1 MGFFKRNKK
10 SDESRQISS
19 HGELAAV
26 WSQGEEMIGML
37 AEAHMSWGLG
47 SADRWGL
54 DQRTGVITWT
64 FPGRTATA
72 AAQLLGSY
80 NADAGTWL
88 WAWGNQ
94 SILPEM
100 SRDSAVVRDWLL
112 AQGYSGLAEPMID
125 ADDQMAAMLAAIA
138 VRVTA
143 APGFYR
149 GTGSAAIPF
158 ITFGPV
164 TLTAEDGTSSTFQI
178 DFEVESAAE

>member
-1 MGFFKRNKK
+1 MGFFKRSKK
-10 SDESRQISS
+10 SDEPQQVST
-19 HGELAAV
+19 HTELAAV
-26 WSQGEEMIGML
+26 WSQGEEMIDML

-54 DQRTGVITWT
+54 DQRTGMITWT
-64 FPGRTATA
+64 FPDRTATA
-72 AAQLLGSY
+72 PAQLIGSY
-80 NADAGTWL
+80 NPGAGSWL
-88 WAWGNQ
+88 WACANQ

-100 SRDSAVVRDWLL
+100 SRDSAVVRDWLQ
-112 AQGYSGLAEPMID
+112 AEGYSGLADSLID

-143 APGFYR
+143 AAGFYR

-164 TLTAEDGTSSTFQI
+164 TVTSDDGTSETFKLQI
-178 DFEVESAAE
+178 EVESAAE